1 MDVAAVRRIHRDHY
15 EGTEFDLTKG
25 LAAGPF
31 GSPERYIGPY
41 DPHGDV
47 GDPHAVLKGAWERPI
62 SMFYTGYT
70 FICQWKPQL
79 PDALAGTLWLALD
92 RPAESV
98 FVPLAVGPMPKGYEQ
113 GDTRS
118 FSRDRAWWTYN
129 LVGNY
134 AQLKFS
140 YMIKDIQERAARHE
154 AAGQQL
160 QSDLER
166 ELANLAAKNPRKAQ
180 ALRSKSLND
189 HANAVRED
197 WAKLFELLVAKFA
210 QGFVNSAEK
219 MAQGVGY
226 PQQWLDKTDYAKGP
240 AKGYKKSK

>member
-1 MDVAAVRRIHRDHY
+1 
-15 EGTEFDLTKG
+15 
-25 LAAGPF
+25 
-31 GSPERYIGPY
+31 
-41 DPHGDV
+41 
-47 GDPHAVLKGAWERPI
+47 
-62 SMFYTGYT
+62 MFYTGYT
-70 FICQWKPQL
+70 FICQWKPHL

-197 WAKLFELLVAKFA
+197 WAKLFELLVAKYA

-240 AKGYKKSK
+240 AKGYKKTK